1 MAGKLIVI
9 GTPIGN
15 LEDLSP
21 RARRALESVAVLA
34 CEDTRRTRTLFSAL
48 GLQSPPRLL
57 PYHEHNERE
66 AAPGLAQLIE
76 QGQEVGLVSDG
87 GLPGIS
93 DPGYRLLNLC
103 RERGLPVEIVGG
115 PNAALTALLAS
126 GLPTSS
132 FTFKGFPP
140 KKPGPLKRFLDEEAA
155 SPHTL
160 IFYDSPYHIGK
171 LLQASMDAFGDR
183 PAALAA
189 ELTKKHER
197 LYRGSLSQLA
207 LALEKDAGKGEFV
220 LVVAGAARA

>member
-1 MAGKLIVI
+1 MPGRLIVI

-57 PYHEHNERE
+57 AYHEHNERE

-76 QGQEVGLVSDG
+76 AGQDVGLVSDG
-87 GLPGIS
+87 GMPGIS
-93 DPGYRLLNLC
+93 DPGYRLLSLC
-103 RERGLPVEIVGG
+103 REREIAVEVISG
-115 PNAALTALLAS
+115 PNAALAALLAS

-140 KKPGPLKRFLDEEAA
+140 KKPGALKRFLDEEAS

-160 IFYDSPYHIGK
+160 LFYDSPYHIAR
-171 LLQASMDAFGDR
+171 LLQASLIAFGDR

-197 LYRGSLSQLA
+197 LYRGSLSQLVA
-207 LALEKDAGKGEFV
+207 ALEKDAGKGEFV
-220 LVVAGAARA
+220 LVVAGFKD